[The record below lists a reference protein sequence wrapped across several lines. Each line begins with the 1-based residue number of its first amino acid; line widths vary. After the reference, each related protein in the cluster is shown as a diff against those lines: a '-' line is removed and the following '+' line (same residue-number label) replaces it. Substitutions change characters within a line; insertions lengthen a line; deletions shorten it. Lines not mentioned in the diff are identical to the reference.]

1 MKLLE
6 IDSTG
11 VGEIAVKGPSVTP
24 GYYHN
29 DALNAEAFTGDGYF
43 RTGDLGFIDRKGWLY
58 IKGRCKTMIL
68 GPAGENIYPESI
80 ESVINNM
87 QFVQESLVVPQ
98 GTGLLALIKIDI
110 ELMAKSLKIS
120 IEDAKKEAV
129 KYVASLRG
137 EVNKELSAQNR
148 IDSVELQEE
157 EFERTATQKIKRF
170 LYPKKKDG
178 SGEKKS

>member
-1 MKLLE
+1 
-6 IDSTG
+6 
-11 VGEIAVKGPSVTP
+11 
-24 GYYHN
+24 
-29 DALNAEAFTGDGYF
+29 
-43 RTGDLGFIDRKGWLY
+43 
-58 IKGRCKTMIL
+58 
-68 GPAGENIYPESI
+68 
-80 ESVINNM
+80 
-87 QFVQESLVVPQ
+87 
-98 GTGLLALIKIDI
+98 
-110 ELMAKSLKIS
+110 MAKSLKIS